1 MYLLFPTVIWNLLVI
16 TISPLRKVQKD
27 EVTVLLAIKVNSISF
42 SRVIRPVWLTWTGLK
57 TAPTSSPRLA
67 TTSCCSGTL
76 RYVGRFPTEPPWGT
90 WSGLPSPASSV
101 STPLAFGQKP
111 STEQVIQ
118 KLVPIHNVSKGV
130 KPNSK
135 NWLFYVIYNRAF
147 GRRNFREMCLPLL
160 GRVFFQLFVSVC
172 SGKGKQQYNNKA
184 QIAEKIL
191 CPKVVGTSL

>member
-1 MYLLFPTVIWNLLVI
+1 M
-16 TISPLRKVQKD
+16 
-27 EVTVLLAIKVNSISF
+27 NSISF

-147 GRRNFREMCLPLL
+147 GRRNFREMCLLLL
-160 GRVFFQLFVSVC
+160 GRAFVLAISKCVASPFLCTHLQNSRKNSLPKSGWHISLNFFFQKPYC
-172 SGKGKQQYNNKA
+172 KQFQ
-184 QIAEKIL
+184 QIKQI
-191 CPKVVGTSL
+191 